1 MKCGA
6 VLNWTKRI
14 ILLNRLLSAFYTKE
28 VNSVLE
34 GLGIG
39 RLPQTALAFSGKIYS
54 RFVVEPFAS
63 TLVD

>member
-1 MKCGA
+1 MKCVA

-39 RLPQTALAFSGKIYS
+39 RLPQTALAFSGT
-54 RFVVEPFAS
+54 E
-63 TLVD
+63 